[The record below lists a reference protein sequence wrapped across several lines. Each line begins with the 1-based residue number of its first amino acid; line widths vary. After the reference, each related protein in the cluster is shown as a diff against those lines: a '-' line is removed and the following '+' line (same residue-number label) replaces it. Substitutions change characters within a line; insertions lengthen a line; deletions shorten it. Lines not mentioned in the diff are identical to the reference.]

1 MNNTKQGTSNP
12 QGNQSQQVTGQGKLP
27 QSQLETIIRQG
38 KFNSQ
43 SDANSYLQPH
53 GLSCQMKDDG
63 TAEIFE
69 GVGTSASNRVATVR
83 FQGAGKDQQSIGSID
98 Y

>member
-1 MNNTKQGTSNP
+1 MNNA
-12 QGNQSQQVTGQGKLP
+12 SQQGSK
-27 QSQLETIIRQG
+27 QSRSQSELETIIRQG

-43 SDANSYLQPH
+43 SDANSYLQQH

-63 TAEIFE
+63 TAEIID
-69 GVGTSASNRVATVR
+69 TSNGSQKVATVQ
-83 FQGAGKDQQSIGSID
+83 FQQQGSQSGSSGSQQREISSIS